1 MNFGPLDLTPEQK
14 IAALQKA
21 LTTAEQRISQLEILL
36 GQVRKA
42 LEAKGIPLPPRRQQG
57 R

>member
-14 IAALQKA
+14 IAALQTA
-21 LTTAEQRISQLEILL
+21 LTKAENRIAQLEILT
-36 GQVRKA
+36 GQLRKA
-42 LEAKGIPLPPRRQQG
+42 LEAKGIQLPPRKQPG

>member
-42 LEAKGIPLPPRRQQG
+42 LEAKGMPLPPRKQQG